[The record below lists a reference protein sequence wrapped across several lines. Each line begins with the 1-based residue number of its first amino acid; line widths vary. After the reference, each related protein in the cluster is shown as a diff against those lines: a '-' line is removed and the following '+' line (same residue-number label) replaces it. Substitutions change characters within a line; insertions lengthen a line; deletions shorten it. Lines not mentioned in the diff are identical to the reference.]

1 MRSLHGT
8 VGTLRLGAQQI
19 GFDLLMVKLFG
30 FSAFL
35 YFLAST
41 FMAGSLHPMAGHFI
55 AEHYTI
61 DGGKTETYSYYG
73 WLNNLAYN
81 VGYHNEHH
89 DFPNIPW
96 TKLPELRKIA
106 PEFYEDLP
114 KCESWVGIM
123 VKYILDDNIGPHCRV
138 KRTPKE

>member
-73 WLNNLAYN
+73 WLNNLA
-81 VGYHNEHH
+81 
-89 DFPNIPW
+89 
-96 TKLPELRKIA
+96 R
-106 PEFYEDLP
+106 
-114 KCESWVGIM
+114 
-123 VKYILDDNIGPHCRV
+123 
-138 KRTPKE
+138 RTFA

>member
-55 AEHYTI
+55 AEHYVFEGTA
-61 DGGKTETYSYYG
+61 ETYSYYG
-73 WLNNLAYN
+73 PLNMLACGGG
-81 VGYHNEHH
+81 VG
-89 DFPNIPW
+89 DFLGGRRGAALSFAS
-96 TKLPELRKIA
+96 TSVERSVQGGLYA
-106 PEFYEDLP
+106 PTRL
-114 KCESWVGIM
+114 
-123 VKYILDDNIGPHCRV
+123 
-138 KRTPKE
+138 